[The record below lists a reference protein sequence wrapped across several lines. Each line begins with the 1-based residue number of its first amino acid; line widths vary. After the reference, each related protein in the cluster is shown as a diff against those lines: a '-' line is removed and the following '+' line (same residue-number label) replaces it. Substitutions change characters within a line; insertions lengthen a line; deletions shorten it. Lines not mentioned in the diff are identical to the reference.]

1 MVESYTY
8 HFPSSVDMAAVS
20 SVYSPIVRTYWGEA
34 LDTMIERCLVVVR
47 AKANNLLVVGLM
59 ASGNQKSPVLVFGVE
74 SSTIAVALDRHIRK
88 GMNCNLELDSCD
100 TWALVEA
107 FRTCSV
113 EYHTLDTHRA
123 LAIVCLHCIMV
134 DRQQL
139 SSVVRVVVVPS
150 CLGLTAAYHSS

>member
-20 SVYSPIVRTYWGEA
+20 SVYSPIVHIHLGEA
-34 LDTMIERCLVVVR
+34 LDTMIDHCLVVVKV
-47 AKANNLLVVGLM
+47 KANNLLVVGLM
-59 ASGNQKSPVLVFGVE
+59 ASGNHKRLVLVFEVE
-74 SSTIAVALDRHIRK
+74 SSMMAVALSRHIRT

-113 EYHTLDTHRA
+113 EYISWIPIGR
-123 LAIVCLHCIMV
+123 
-134 DRQQL
+134 
-139 SSVVRVVVVPS
+139 
-150 CLGLTAAYHSS
+150 